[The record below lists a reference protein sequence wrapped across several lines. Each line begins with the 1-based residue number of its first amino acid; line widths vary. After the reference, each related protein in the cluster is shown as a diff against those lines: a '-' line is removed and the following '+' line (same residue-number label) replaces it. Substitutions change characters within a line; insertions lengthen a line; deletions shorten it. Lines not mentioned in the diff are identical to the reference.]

1 MLFFINTIIL
11 DTLTCRLVEGAVVI
25 DLYVNTEAEA
35 NRNIFARD
43 VMNLPVIK
51 AGIQRYDETNH
62 LSSRSTWKK
71 YQAQI
76 YNSRYEFVCIYQE
89 NNDQTYS
96 RIKKFGIKVLF
107 ETNFN
112 YCPLT
117 NQYLTCTEFYDAYE
131 IAWHQFLL
139 GKVPYP
145 LLCRAPQVNDNFIIV
160 YPHQVDIARVI
171 NVANQTTTVVVNDD
185 VRNPIHIQAIHQTH
199 FHAIPLFDD
208 LLIKQFGFTPKILN
222 EQGQTNAECLVKTM
236 MIQAQQ
242 TTVILR
248 KDGNGYMCSTDNTQ
262 ISIGLIHVAY
272 LSELQ
277 SVLHHQLTVT
287 TSSLWN
293 YLNALLHQYLVVT
306 KLLEQYIAET
316 MQHPNYTRQQIIT
329 ELSKY
334 FGMLEGVVEAEMI
347 RQYL

>member
-1 MLFFINTIIL
+1 MLYSINTIIL
-11 DTLTCRLVEGAVVI
+11 DTCTNQLVEGAVVI

-51 AGIQRYDETNH
+51 AGLQRYEEAYH
-62 LSSRSTWKK
+62 LPSPSSW
-71 YQAQI
+71 QAHPDQI
-76 YNSRYEFVCIYQE
+76 YNYQHEFVCIYQE
-89 NNDQTYS
+89 NNEQTFS
-96 RIKKFGIKVLF
+96 SIKKFRIKILF

-117 NQYLTCTEFYDAYE
+117 TQYFTCTDFYDAYE

-171 NVANQTTTVVVNDD
+171 NVANQTTTVVVNDND
-185 VRNPIHIQAIHQTH
+185 RNPIIIGALHQTQ

-208 LLIKQFGFTPKILN
+208 LLITQFGFTPQILN
-222 EQGQTNAECLVKTM
+222 VQDQTNAECLVKTM

-262 ISIGLIHVAY
+262 ISTGFIHVAY
-272 LSELQ
+272 FSELQ
-277 SVLHHQLTVT
+277 SVLHHLITVT

-293 YLNALLHQYLVVT
+293 YLNALLHQYLIVT
-306 KLLEQYIAET
+306 NLFEQYIAET
-316 MQHPNYTRQQIIT
+316 NLHPNYTRQQIIT
-329 ELSKY
+329 ELSRH
-334 FGMLEGVVEAEMI
+334 FGVSVGVVEAEMN